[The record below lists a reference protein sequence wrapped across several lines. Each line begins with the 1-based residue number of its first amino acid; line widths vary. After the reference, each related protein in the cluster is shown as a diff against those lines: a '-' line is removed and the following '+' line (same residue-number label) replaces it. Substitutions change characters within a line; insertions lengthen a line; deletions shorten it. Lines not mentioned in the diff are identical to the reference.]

1 MPNTSKSAFL
11 AFPLA
16 FLVFACVQSPAPHPT
31 PVSGPVMVTAY
42 PVTPQEEALVL
53 RLEDRREFDPELV
66 QAWASHDNA
75 PHRRRIAMALGRIGQ
90 ATFLDV
96 DGNGVRDGSEQMAG
110 VAVLAGLANDPS
122 SEVRE
127 ATAFALGE
135 IADPAGIPSLL
146 TLANDLEHAGVA
158 AEAIEA
164 LSKLAAAL
172 PFPGYSE
179 LVSPSRPVGVRAR
192 AIRFLFRFEAPE
204 AANLAATW
212 LAETDPDVRREAAY
226 SLSRRSA
233 PEARHRLQLLL
244 TDPDTL
250 TRSYAARALGR
261 IADPQSVA
269 PLFDAVS
276 DVHPWVRIN
285 ALVAID
291 QIAAA
296 HPGALNP
303 TPAELLGLLSLS
315 RDADPGVRI
324 SAIPLIGRLSPT
336 NEQARSRLLSLAAE
350 GGSWQREVATAS
362 AVRYLATTHPG
373 EIDALLETDSRFI
386 RIRALEATGDDRAGA
401 RIRERLSRDPDP
413 AVRAAALSAIPAARL
428 PEMEGEIARALD
440 DGDPVVRS
448 VAIGKFAEL
457 AGLDS
462 SVKLSRLRAALA
474 RASEDDINDAAVAAA
489 SAIATMEE
497 PEARAVL
504 HELVGSSDPV
514 VRRIAAE
521 SFERVGG
528 RRQYTPLPIE
538 KPLSWYEDVARWA
551 QETHSA
557 TLQTSRGVI
566 TVALMSREA
575 PLTSWNFVELA
586 RRGYFDG
593 TTFMRVVPNFVVQG
607 GDPRNDQSGGPGYAI
622 RDEINLQKYTRG
634 AVGMALSGPDTGGSQ
649 FFITHSPQPHLD
661 GGYTI
666 FGRVAGGMSGV
677 VDQLERGDTVS
688 AVIIDEGRIDEIDQR
703 LAAIEKPPLP
713 VEVGPSSADRLLIL
727 PEYRERMTAYEPD
740 PAVVEMIAASVQE
753 GDRIGVYLGTWCSD
767 SQREIPRFL
776 RILQLAEQNH
786 GTSIPVDWVA
796 IDRSKREPAALVE
809 GKSIELVPTFI
820 YYRHGEEIGR
830 IVERSEGLF
839 EDHLLRLA
847 ASP

>member
-1 MPNTSKSAFL
+1 MPITSRHAFL

-16 FLVFACVQSPAPHPT
+16 FLVLACAQAPAPIPA
-31 PVSGPVMVTAY
+31 PSSAPVMATAY
-42 PVTPQEEALVL
+42 PVTPPEEAVVL
-53 RLEDRREFDPELV
+53 RLEDRREFDPAIV
-66 QAWASHDNA
+66 QAWASHDNPA
-75 PHRRRIAMALGRIGQ
+75 HRRRIAVALGRIGP
-90 ATFLDV
+90 ATFLDE
-96 DGNGVRDGSEQMAG
+96 DGDGIRDENEPMAG
-110 VAVLAGLANDPS
+110 VTILSGLANDSS

-127 ATAFALGE
+127 AVAFALGE
-135 IADPAGIPSLL
+135 IGDPAGIPALL
-146 TLANDLEHAGVA
+146 ALANDPEHAGVS

-164 LSKLAAAL
+164 LSKLAAVL
-172 PFPGYSE
+172 PFQTYSE
-179 LVSPSRPVGVRAR
+179 LISPSRPVGVRAR

-212 LAETDPDVRREAAY
+212 LAETDADVRREAAY

-233 PEARHRLQLLL
+233 PEGRHRLQLLL

-261 IADPQSVA
+261 IADPQSVP
-269 PLFDAVS
+269 PLLDAVS

-285 ALVAID
+285 ALVALD

-303 TPAELLGLLSLS
+303 TPAELLGLLSLT

-324 SAIPLIGRLSPT
+324 SAIPLLGRLATT
-336 NEQARSRLLSLAAE
+336 NDQARSRLLSLAAE
-350 GGSWQREVATAS
+350 GASWQREVATAA
-362 AVRYLATTHPG
+362 AVRYLAATHGG

-386 RIRALEATGDDRAGA
+386 RIRALEATGDDEAGA
-401 RIRERLSRDPDP
+401 RIRERLFRDPDP
-413 AVRAAALSAIPAARL
+413 AVRTAAVSAIPASRL
-428 PEMEGEIARALD
+428 SAMEAEIERGLD
-440 DGDPVVRS
+440 DDDPVVRS
-448 VAIGKFAEL
+448 IAVGRFAEL
-457 AGLDS
+457 PGVDS
-462 SVKLSRLRAALA
+462 PARLARLRAALA
-474 RASEDDINDAAVAAA
+474 RAGEDEMNDAAVAAA
-489 SAIATMEE
+489 SAIAAMEE
-497 PEARAVL
+497 AEALVVL

-521 SFERVGG
+521 SFERAGG

-551 QETHSA
+551 QESHSA

-566 TVALMSREA
+566 TLALMSRDA

-586 RRGYFDG
+586 RKGYFDG
-593 TTFMRVVPNFVVQG
+593 TSFMRVVPNFVVQG

-649 FFITHSPQPHLD
+649 LFITHSPQPHLD

-677 VDQLERGDTVS
+677 VDQLERGDIVT
-688 AVIIDEGRIDEIDQR
+688 AVVIDEGRIDEIDER
-703 LAAIEKPPLP
+703 LAAIEQPPLP
-713 VEVGPSSADRLLIL
+713 VEVGPTSPERLLVL
-727 PEYRERMTAYEPD
+727 PEYRERMMEYEPD
-740 PAVVEMIAASVQE
+740 PAVVEVIAASVQE
-753 GDRIGVYLGTWCSD
+753 GDRIAVYLGTWCSD
-767 SQREIPRFL
+767 SQREVPRFL
-776 RILQLAEQNH
+776 KILQLAEQDY
-786 GTSIPVDWVA
+786 GTSIPVDWIA
-796 IDRSKREPAALVE
+796 IDRSKKEPAALVE

-820 YYRHGEEIGR
+820 YYRGGEEIGR
-830 IVERSEGLF
+830 IIERSEGLF
-839 EDHLLRLA
+839 EDHLLRLVA
-847 ASP
+847 AP